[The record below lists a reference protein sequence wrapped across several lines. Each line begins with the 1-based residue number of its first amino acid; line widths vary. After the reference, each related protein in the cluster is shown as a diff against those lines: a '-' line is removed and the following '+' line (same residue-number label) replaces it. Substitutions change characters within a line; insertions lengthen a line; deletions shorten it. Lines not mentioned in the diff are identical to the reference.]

1 MKKIVAFQTRNPMH
15 RAHKEIAFK
24 AATEVEANLLIHPVV
39 GQTKPGDIDH
49 FTRVRCYQK
58 ILNHFPE
65 GTTMLSL
72 LPLSMRMAGPREA
85 LWHGLIRKNYG
96 CTHIVIGRD
105 HAGPGKDENGNDY
118 YGPMKLKIY

>member
-1 MKKIVAFQTRNPMH
+1 MEKIVAFQTRNPMH
-15 RAHKEIAFK
+15 RAYKEIAFN
-24 AATEVEANLLIHPVV
+24 AATEVEVNLLIHPVV

-72 LPLSMRMAGPREA
+72 SSP
-85 LWHGLIRKNYG
+85 I
-96 CTHIVIGRD
+96 
-105 HAGPGKDENGNDY
+105 DENGRSKRSVMAWLN
-118 YGPMKLKIY
+118 